1 MPCPPH
7 RGGGMKLLAGLVA
20 LFAIAGAGTAT
31 QGAVAG
37 QPAGWTGD
45 TGSVGTQVDAMLP
58 DGYSNPRSAEQAVA
72 WALSQV
78 GVVRDA
84 GFCLRFAG
92 FGIWA
97 QFRPGSAYPVW
108 TGPQRAAPHRG
119 CPRGALVV
127 WSSAIGR
134 GHGHIAIS
142 LGDGRMVSTT
152 SAAVSILPIQGFSDS
167 AYYGWMPLVFTSDK
181 SHHKNPG
188 RGVVRSPTRVVD
200 AGSAPP
206 GTRTPN
212 PLVKSQLLCQLS

>member
-1 MPCPPH
+1 
-7 RGGGMKLLAGLVA
+7 MKLLAGLVA

-45 TGSVGTQVDAMLP
+45 MGSVGTQVDAMLP

-84 GFCLRFAG
+84 GFCLRFVDLAYG
-92 FGIWA
+92 RSSG
-97 QFRPGSAYPVW
+97 PGSAYLVW
-108 TGPQRAAPHRG
+108 TGSPAALHHTSGMP
-119 CPRGALVV
+119 PRGALVV

-167 AYYGWMPLVFTSDK
+167 AYYGWMPPYFYV
-181 SHHKNPG
+181 
-188 RGVVRSPTRVVD
+188 
-200 AGSAPP
+200 
-206 GTRTPN
+206 
-212 PLVKSQLLCQLS
+212 